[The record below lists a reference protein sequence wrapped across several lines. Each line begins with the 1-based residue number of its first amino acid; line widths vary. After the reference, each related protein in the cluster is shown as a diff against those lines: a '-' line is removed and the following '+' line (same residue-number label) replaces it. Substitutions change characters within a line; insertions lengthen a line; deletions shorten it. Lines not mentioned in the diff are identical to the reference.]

1 MTGGSDMAV
10 VTRMTI
16 MANNSA
22 IVPEVNSTR
31 TWLWHRSCVFLCW
44 AECDTGSREDRTN
57 NEEPVHE
64 HFNTELHIV
73 GVFTCT
79 SMQILGEP
87 SLSAPETMQDISLK
101 NGTFLFYRLKR
112 YFNQSLSS
120 WTNIISWVNFWKFF
134 RSEIGER
141 ILSRLLNLMILE
153 EDTNRNKKTLA
164 RFIH

>member
-1 MTGGSDMAV
+1 MPLCPKW
-10 VTRMTI
+10 TRL
-16 MANNSA
+16 APDYD
-22 IVPEVNSTR
+22 IVLAYSFAGQNATQVAERIVRITR
-31 TWLWHRSCVFLCW
+31 NPFTNTLTRNCTLSEFSLARLCKSS
-44 AECDTGSREDRTN
+44 ES
-57 NEEPVHE
+57 
-64 HFNTELHIV
+64 LH
-73 GVFTCT
+73 CPH
-79 SMQILGEP
+79 LKRCK
-87 SLSAPETMQDISLK
+87 ISLWK
-101 NGTFLFYRLKR
+101 TERSRLKH

>member
-1 MTGGSDMAV
+1 MPLCPKW
-10 VTRMTI
+10 TRL
-16 MANNSA
+16 APDYD
-22 IVPEVNSTR
+22 IVLAYSFAGQNATQVAERIVRITR
-31 TWLWHRSCVFLCW
+31 NPF
-44 AECDTGSREDRTN
+44 TN
-57 NEEPVHE
+57 TLTRNCTLSEFSLARQCKSSES
-64 HFNTELHIV
+64 LH
-73 GVFTCT
+73 CPH
-79 SMQILGEP
+79 LKRCK
-87 SLSAPETMQDISLK
+87 ISLWK
-101 NGTFLFYRLKR
+101 TERSRLKH

>member
-22 IVPEVNSTR
+22 IVPEINSTR
-31 TWLWHRSCVFLCW
+31 TRLWHRSCVFLCW

-57 NEEPVHE
+57 NEKPVHE

-73 GVFTCT
+73 GVSTRT
-79 SMQILGEP
+79 SIQILGEP

-101 NGTFLFYRLKR
+101 NGTFQLKH
-112 YFNQSLSS
+112 YLSIVTFFF
-120 WTNIISWVNFWKFF
+120 WTNILFPDFNKFFKSEIDERIGRLFVKSNFWY
-134 RSEIGER
+134 
-141 ILSRLLNLMILE
+141 
-153 EDTNRNKKTLA
+153 
-164 RFIH
+164 